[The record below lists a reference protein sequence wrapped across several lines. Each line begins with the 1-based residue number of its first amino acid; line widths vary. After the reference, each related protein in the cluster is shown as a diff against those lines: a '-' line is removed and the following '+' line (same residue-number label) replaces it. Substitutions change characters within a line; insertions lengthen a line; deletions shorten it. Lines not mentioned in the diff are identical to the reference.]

1 MLLFGD
7 FLSQK
12 KKRLIHLFE
21 KKMDDA
27 LTKILGPT
35 IHASGP
41 VMDHK
46 RSFSY
51 LLFFNLTHKTKMG
64 SAISGSN
71 VLFFWV
77 VETYCNLRK
86 KNENK
91 KKNL

>member
-1 MLLFGD
+1 MI

-46 RSFSY
+46 R
-51 LLFFNLTHKTKMG
+51 G
-64 SAISGSN
+64 SLVVLSMWPCKIISHPK
-71 VLFFWV
+71 F
-77 VETYCNLRK
+77 
-86 KNENK
+86 
-91 KKNL
+91 